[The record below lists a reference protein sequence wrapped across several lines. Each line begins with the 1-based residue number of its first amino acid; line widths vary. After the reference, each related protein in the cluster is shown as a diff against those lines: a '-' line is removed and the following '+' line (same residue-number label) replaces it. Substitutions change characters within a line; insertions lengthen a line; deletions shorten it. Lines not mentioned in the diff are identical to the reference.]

1 MKTRVLFGLGA
12 VLLIL
17 ALLPLFRAPV
27 NSAIKWQSNSET
39 AYGLAAKEGLPVLVF
54 LYTDWCTY
62 CRQMD
67 NNTFGDQG
75 VVDEMASEYVWL
87 RLNAET
93 DPEGV
98 RFQRKFFVSG
108 FPTLL
113 ILDSSGREIDR
124 LQGYVPPHQF
134 ARAVRARIPS

>member
-1 MKTRVLFGLGA
+1 MRVKTLFALA
-12 VLLIL
+12 FVLLLL
-17 ALLPLFRAPV
+17 ALAPLFRAPQKPIAWRT
-27 NSAIKWQSNSET
+27 SPERAFSE
-39 AYGLAAKEGLPVLVF
+39 AAEEDLPVLVF

-67 NNTFGDQG
+67 QTTFSDPE
-75 VVDEMASEYVWL
+75 VVNRMSTDYVWL

-93 DPEGV
+93 DPYGV
-98 RFQRKFFVSG
+98 RMQQRFLISG

-124 LQGYVPPHQF
+124 LQGYIPPQHF
-134 ARAVRARIPS
+134 PEAVRSSLSS